1 MNGIYGDM
9 LLYFPEQIE
18 SITAYKMTAIINA
31 GYTVDEKSKISVK
44 GILHNTQGSRIKDSN
59 GNLVTSIALE
69 LWTQEKLEG
78 YYTTIDD
85 TVYHINA
92 SSNWM
97 KQGGFYKYTLE
108 KVIGNNGTQSEI
120 DTWNTGADSFS

>member
-31 GYTVDEKSKISVK
+31 GYTVDEESKINVK

-59 GNLVTSIALE
+59 GNLVTSIVLE

-85 TVYHINA
+85 TVYHINT
-92 SSNWM
+92 SSNWL

-120 DTWNTGADSFS
+120 DTWNTGTDSFS